1 MPNWDYFPLY
11 IDGGLGADPMQQDFM
26 ELGRKGWELVAVVP
40 YETESSVLVA
50 FFKRELEE

>member
-1 MPNWDYFPLY
+1 
-11 IDGGLGADPMQQDFM
+11 MQQDFM